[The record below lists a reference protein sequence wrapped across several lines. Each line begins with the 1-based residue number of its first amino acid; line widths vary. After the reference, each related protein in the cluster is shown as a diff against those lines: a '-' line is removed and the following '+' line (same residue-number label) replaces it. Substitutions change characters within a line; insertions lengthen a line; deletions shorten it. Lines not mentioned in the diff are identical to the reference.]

1 VFTLEEI
8 EELHGRLGNAETL
21 SNYVRSLA
29 ALGVARYESFVSD
42 GHSEYMGR
50 DADRVIS
57 HAVYD
62 ELTVAERSDRD
73 AFLDHM
79 RRHEQGETSYLEY
92 YFRLFSDPDVLRGS
106 FGFYRAWD
114 TTLAQNE
121 QRVTRPLA
129 VPVLAIG
136 GAESWGEAVGNL
148 ATDDVQIVVIPG
160 VGYWVAEQAPE
171 EMLAALTAFLAS
183 YRDGEGAAHAT

>member
-160 VGYWVAEQAPE
+160 VGHWVAEQAPE
-171 EMLAALTAFLAS
+171 EVLAALSAFLAP
-183 YRDGEGAAHAT
+183 YRDG